1 MQCLSFPGTEQFCQ
15 QLLFIMNS
23 TRCHFPE
30 DAIFLGAFNWFVSA
44 HVPFENSNI
53 FFNNVKNVAF
63 PIVSFGI
70 TQFSD
75 RRMNCGHALD
85 KVEVAIGT
93 ISTE

>member
-1 MQCLSFPGTEQFCQ
+1 M
-15 QLLFIMNS
+15 
-23 TRCHFPE
+23 
-30 DAIFLGAFNWFVSA
+30 SA